1 MIYFLLEISMKIA
14 ICLYGKFTGKTNRGE
29 NQDFRKPYE
38 YLSANILSNNC
49 DIFFHGWDDDDAQSA
64 ELVNLLKP
72 KKYILEKQKQF
83 STPYKQFEY
92 TINGPWNSEACLFN
106 IYSRSYSLKRSVS
119 LVDDTYDLV
128 LIARFDTLFYSK
140 INFQI
145 FSPDNFYVTHWNL
158 LNQGWGLNDGWFITG
173 YDNAKNFAKLFDRLK
188 HYYKIDSD
196 FLFFAKK
203 HKLSENEL
211 TSGHL
216 PWRYRLVE
224 LGLESNIYAYGL
236 EYETWG
242 LLRRFGIRTNPFG
255 RPDVDIKTPIPIY
268 SSQINHRMY
277 FINYLKYK
285 LQCLINYL
293 S

>member
-1 MIYFLLEISMKIA
+1 MKIA
-14 ICLYGKFTGKTNRGE
+14 ICLYGKFTGKNNRGE
-29 NQDFRKPYE
+29 IQDFRKPYE
-38 YLSANILSNNC
+38 YLSENILSNNC
-49 DIFFHGWDDDDAQSA
+49 DIFFHGWNDDDAQSA

-83 STPYKQFEY
+83 ITPYKQFEY
-92 TINGPWNSEACLFN
+92 TKNGPWNSKACLFN
-106 IYSRSYSLKRSVS
+106 IYSRSYSLNRSVS
-119 LVDDTYDLV
+119 MVDDTYDLV

-173 YDNAKNFAKLFDRLK
+173 YHNAKNFAKLFDRLN
-188 HYYKIDSD
+188 HYYRIDSD
-196 FLFFAKK
+196 FLLFAKK
-203 HKLSENEL
+203 HELSVYDF

-216 PWRYRLVE
+216 PWRFRLVE

-242 LLRRFGIRTNPFG
+242 LLRRLGMRTNPFG
-255 RPDVDIKTPIPIY
+255 RPDVDVNTPIPIY
-268 SSQINHRMY
+268 LSQLNHRMY
-277 FINYLKYK
+277 FINYLKFK
-285 LQCLINYL
+285 LQSLINYL